1 MSAKPPSIAAID
13 LERGLDAVRSKAAGP
28 AEGVFGPGSTIW
40 QVDREALVFL
50 GAGRAL
56 LLQLAHPWVATAIA
70 EHSTALSDPIGRFHR
85 TFEIVFTLVF
95 GSLEQALATSRR
107 LHRRHAAIS
116 GYLPERLGPYAKGS
130 PYLAN
135 EVSALMW
142 VHATL
147 VETALAAHDL
157 VLEPLGAE
165 PRARYYADCQLLGV
179 LFGIPLDAQPP
190 DWPAFARY
198 FEAMVVSE
206 ELTVGPAAREIGT
219 RVLAGAGRVPIP
231 RWYRNL
237 TAHLMP
243 ERLRAS
249 FGLPFG
255 EEERRSAL
263 RALRLIRRVYP
274 VLPTRLRYV
283 APYHEAL
290 GRLCGRS
297 RPDLM
302 TRSLN
307 RLWIGRRSMDG

>member
-1 MSAKPPSIAAID
+1 M
-13 LERGLDAVRSKAAGP
+13 
-28 AEGVFGPGSTIW
+28 W

-116 GYLPERLGPYAKGS
+116 GYIPERLGPYAKGS

-135 EVSALMW
+135 EISALMW

-147 VETALAAHDL
+147 VETALAVHNL
-157 VLEPLGAE
+157 VLEPLE
-165 PRARYYADCQLLGV
+165 TERRARYYADCQLLGV
-179 LFGIPLDAQPP
+179 LFGIPLDAQPT

-198 FEAMVVSE
+198 FEAMVLSE
-206 ELTVGPAAREIGT
+206 DLTVGPAAREIGT
-219 RVLAGAGRVPIP
+219 RVLAGAGRIPIP

-237 TAHLMP
+237 TAHVMP
-243 ERLRAS
+243 ERLRGS
-249 FGLPFG
+249 FGLPLG

-290 GRLCGRS
+290 GRLWGRS
-297 RPDLM
+297 RPDLI

-307 RLWIGRRSMDG
+307 RLWIGRRSMDE